1 VEVISIRRISLGG
14 GFRYLMESVAVGDGR
29 PDPPLPL
36 AAYYAASGT
45 PPGRYLGGGLP
56 DLGGGTGVAVGSAVS
71 EEHLRRMLGDLA
83 DPITGEP
90 VGRRPNASA
99 KQRPV
104 AGFDLTFSPPKS
116 VSVLWAL
123 ADPDTQAVIYDCHRR
138 AVAAVLAYAER
149 AVFKS
154 RSGTDGCVEEDLRGV
169 IATAFTHWES
179 RAGDPQ
185 LHDHVVVWN
194 RACSASDGRW
204 RTLDSRALFK
214 ATVALSKLHN
224 GVLADLL
231 TEALGVGWE
240 PRSRHHSDRPRF
252 EIVGVDERLMAE
264 FSRRAQQVGQAKD
277 QLVERFV
284 ADHGR
289 APTDTEVLKLRQVAT
304 LATRPDKV
312 HRSLREMTSDWR
324 ERAEGHLGPE
334 ARQTGWAAGING
346 RNDLPRL
353 RCADLDDG
361 VVSDAAAQV
370 LEDVSARR
378 ATFSRHNLAAEA
390 AEVLEGVRF
399 TSPDERIAAVDRVTA
414 LALDRSISLAAPVL
428 CHTPAAYLR
437 PDGSSRLD
445 PESRKLYTTHATL
458 DAEARLLDAADDL
471 SAPLVPPGTA
481 PALPQA
487 AGSSTAQRT
496 LAPDQALAVDQI
508 AGSGRVLDVLVG
520 PAGSG
525 KSTAMAALRAVW
537 EDTQGP
543 GSVVGLAPSAA
554 AAQVLADELGIP
566 CENTAKWLT
575 EHRRLP
581 ELAALR
587 ERTAVALLRHP
598 WPDSPGALRLRRQ
611 LKDMGDA
618 VNARRLHPGQLV
630 IVDEASLAP
639 TRDLDELV
647 TAARAAGA
655 KVLLVGDWAQLGA
668 VGAGGALGLLAR
680 QRGDLAPQ
688 LGVVRRFAEDWE
700 AHASLQLR
708 SGDTEAVTTYDD
720 HGRVAG
726 GDSEEMLDAVYRAWK
741 ADAAAGLDSLMI
753 AADRASVDALNARA
767 RAELVATGT
776 VSAADDGHPF
786 GVGDRVVTRRNDRRL
801 VATDGAWVRN
811 GDTWTVESVGP
822 SGSLTLR
829 RAAGDGRAV
838 VTPDYVQDHVELAYA
853 TTVHRA
859 QGRTVDTA
867 HALVTPATSRE
878 GLYVAATRGRLDNR
892 LYVDTAWDP
901 DPATGHEGKDRLQPT
916 EVLAGILADTSSESS
931 AHEVYQRNLEAST
944 SVRRLAAEYETIAA
958 QQRVPDSPHRPPESP
973 VVPAMMTGD
982 PDIDR
987 ALDDRLRLAICAWQE
1002 ESSGGPALGQVA
1014 TPEPPVP

>member
-1 VEVISIRRISLGG
+1 VDVISIRRISLGG

-29 PDPPLPL
+29 PDPTLPL

-45 PPGRYLGGGLP
+45 PPGRFLGDGLP
-56 DLGGGTGVAVGSAVS
+56 DLGGGTGVAVGSPVS

-83 DPITGEP
+83 DPLTGEP

-138 AVAAVLAYAER
+138 AVAAVLDYAEQ

-169 IATAFTHWES
+169 VATAFTHWES

-194 RACSASDGRW
+194 RARSASDGRW

-240 PRSRHHSDRPRF
+240 PRSRRHSDRPRF
-252 EIVGVDERLMAE
+252 EIVGVEERLMAE
-264 FSRRAQQVGQAKD
+264 FSRRAEQVGQAKD

-289 APTDTEVLKLRQVAT
+289 APTNTEVLKLRQVAT

-324 ERAEGHLGPE
+324 ERAEVHVGPE
-334 ARQTGWAAGING
+334 ARQTAWAAGING

-353 RCADLDDG
+353 RCSDLGDG

-370 LEDVSARR
+370 LEAVSARR

-399 TSPDERIAAVDRVTA
+399 VDPAERIAAVDRVTG
-414 LALDRSISLAAPVL
+414 LALERSVSLAAPVL

-458 DAEARLLDAADDL
+458 AAEARLLDAADDL
-471 SAPLVPPGTA
+471 SAPLA
-481 PALPQA
+481 PSGAAALLQA
-487 AGSSTAQRT
+487 DASSTAQRI

-525 KSTAMAALRAVW
+525 KSTAMAALRSVW
-537 EDTQGP
+537 EDCQGP

-566 CENTAKWLT
+566 CENTTKWLT

-587 ERTAVALLRHP
+587 DRAAVALLRHP

-618 VNARRLHPGQLV
+618 VDARRLRPGQLV

-647 TAARAAGA
+647 GAARAAGA

-668 VGAGGALGLLAR
+668 VGAGGAFGLLAR

-688 LGVVRRFAEDWE
+688 LGAVRRFAEDWE

-708 SGDTEAVTTYDD
+708 AGDTQAVTTYDD

-741 ADAAAGLDSLMI
+741 ADTAAGLNSLMI

-767 RAELVATGT
+767 RAELVAAGT
-776 VSAADDGHPF
+776 VSAAGDGHPF

-801 VATDGAWVRN
+801 VASDGAWVRN
-811 GDTWTVESVGP
+811 GDAWTVESAGP
-822 SGSLTLR
+822 NGSLTLR
-829 RAAGDGRAV
+829 RAAGDGRVV
-838 VTPDYVQDHVELAYA
+838 VTPDYVQNHVDLAYA

-859 QGRTVDTA
+859 QGQTVDTA

-878 GLYVAATRGRLDNR
+878 ALYVAATRGRLGNR

-901 DPATGHEGKDRLQPT
+901 DPATGHEGQGRPLPT
-916 EVLAGILADTSSESS
+916 EVLAGILTDTSSESS
-931 AHEVYQRNLEAST
+931 AHEVFRRNLDAAT
-944 SVRRLAAEYETIAA
+944 SVRKLAAEYETIAA
-958 QQRVPDSPHRPPESP
+958 QQRVPDSPHHPPRSP
-973 VVPAMMTGD
+973 VVPAMVTGD

-987 ALDDRLRLAICAWQE
+987 ALDDRLRLAIRAWHAD
-1002 ESSGGPALGQVA
+1002 SSGGPALRQA
-1014 TPEPPVP
+1014 TTPEPPAP